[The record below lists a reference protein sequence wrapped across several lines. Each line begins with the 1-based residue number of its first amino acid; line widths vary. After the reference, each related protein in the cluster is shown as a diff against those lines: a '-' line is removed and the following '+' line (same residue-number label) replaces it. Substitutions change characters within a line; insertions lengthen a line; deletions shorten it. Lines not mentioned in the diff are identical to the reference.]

1 LYRQFEAR
9 NDTTVKQI
17 RKQESTGL
25 LDVPAGMNRSLLF
38 PQKDFNV
45 HATTLQRQYQI
56 DDPAQRHLSS

>member
-45 HATTLQRQYQI
+45 HATTLQRQ
-56 DDPAQRHLSS
+56 